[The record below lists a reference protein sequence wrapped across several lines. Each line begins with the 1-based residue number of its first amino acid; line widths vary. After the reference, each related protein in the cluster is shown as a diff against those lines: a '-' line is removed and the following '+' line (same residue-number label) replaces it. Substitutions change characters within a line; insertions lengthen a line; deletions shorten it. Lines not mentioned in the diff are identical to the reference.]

1 MQGEYFKGDNEKLQ
15 SGNFL
20 IAPHISFQGCNVNN
34 CEIMQIIPKKIEVLV
49 AIFLAHIEKEVLF
62 TRPGLSLE

>member
-1 MQGEYFKGDNEKLQ
+1 
-15 SGNFL
+15 
-20 IAPHISFQGCNVNN
+20 
-34 CEIMQIIPKKIEVLV
+34 MQIIPKKIEVLV